1 MRKGVKIALGTLV
14 GIGVLIGGIVAWQW
28 QNIRALSMAM
38 NYSTEE
44 IAGQI
49 KAEKWS
55 IESVLKDYDLEGVTD
70 FTFEEEEAIRRGEI
84 TFEEAMEKL
93 AKRKEEAGPTETK
106 GEAGII
112 PDASQPAEAN

>member
-49 KAEKWS
+49 KAEK
-55 IESVLKDYDLEGVTD
+55 
-70 FTFEEEEAIRRGEI
+70 
-84 TFEEAMEKL
+84 
-93 AKRKEEAGPTETK
+93 
-106 GEAGII
+106 
-112 PDASQPAEAN
+112 